1 MQVKKKTIKL
11 GTTNKNKIMENIYYA
26 YIDKKIEKSIEAI
39 NNGEIC
45 SLEELRKE
53 VEMW

>member
-11 GTTNKNKIMENIYYA
+11 GTTNKIMENIYYA

-45 SLEELRKE
+45 SLDELRKE
-53 VEMW
+53 VETW